1 MISSKE
7 ISVVVQGAID
17 KKNTPKCLE
26 SIRKFLPEAEII
38 LSTWENSDVEGLDYD
53 ILVLNQ
59 DPMGLYNRT
68 NNTINNVNRQMI
80 STFNGIKK
88 SSKKYILKIRS
99 DVLLKSSK
107 FLIYFDKFPV
117 RISDYSIFKSR
128 IIVSTLF
135 TKRYLDN
142 KSKIPVPFH
151 ISDWFQFGEREDI
164 YSLWNSPLANQ
175 ENDIAVNENIE
186 KCFYDCWINDRYTT
200 EQFIFYN
207 SINNS
212 DKYKNKILFSNMLDL
227 NSAVIGLSEQVIMNN
242 FILKSPTS
250 LGCVVL
256 KEPYFSQ
263 IKKYNKF
270 VKKQA
275 KCIYTEHDFNKF
287 YKNLRKEV
295 KNEN

>member
-1 MISSKE
+1 MISSKD
-7 ISVVVQGAID
+7 ISVVVQGAVD
-17 KKNTPKCLE
+17 YKNTPKCLA
-26 SIRKFLPEAEII
+26 SIRKWLPDSEII

-59 DPMGLYNRT
+59 DPMGLYNRA
-68 NNTINNVNRQMI
+68 NNTINNVNRQII

-99 DVLLKSSK
+99 DLQLKSSK

-117 RISDYSIFKSR
+117 RISDYSIFKNR

-135 TKRYLDN
+135 TKRYLDYS
-142 KSKIPVPFH
+142 SKIPVPFH
-151 ISDWFQFGEREDI
+151 LSDWFQFGEREDI
-164 YSLWNSPLANQ
+164 YRLWNIPLANQ
-175 ENDIAVNENIE
+175 ENDIAVNKNIE
-186 KCFYDCWINDRYTT
+186 KCFYNCWINDRYTP

-212 DKYKNKILFSNMLDL
+212 GKYKNKILFSNMLDL
-227 NSAVIGLSEQVIMNN
+227 NSTVIGFSEQVIMNN
-242 FILKSPTS
+242 FILKSPKS
-250 LGCVVL
+250 LDCMVL

-263 IKKYNKF
+263 IKKYDKF
-270 VKKQA
+270 IKEQA

-287 YKNLRKEV
+287 YKNLRKGV